1 MSINHRGQC
10 KESSVLQSVKERI
23 INIFYYLWSHETN
36 KKKDT
41 VLPLLEPFFF
51 FSFSPHTQTH
61 THIKMNNNNKNKNTL
76 KYNKVILYCHKS
88 RFLTLFDI
96 HKLMIPHIV
105 YRELREIIKLNL
117 LMTAFAV
124 SAAFL
129 WLSKWARELLGANVS
144 WPDLNCK
151 AVSWQGSYSSFFR

>member
-1 MSINHRGQC
+1 MKQ
-10 KESSVLQSVKERI
+10 
-23 INIFYYLWSHETN
+23 T
-36 KKKDT
+36 KKGHST
-41 VLPLLEPFFF
+41 ALVGAFFF

-61 THIKMNNNNKNKNTL
+61 THIKMNNNNKNKNKNTL

-117 LMTAFAV
+117 LITAFAV

-129 WLSKWARELLGANVS
+129 
-144 WPDLNCK
+144 
-151 AVSWQGSYSSFFR
+151 

>member
-1 MSINHRGQC
+1 MKQTKKRTQYC
-10 KESSVLQSVKERI
+10 PC
-23 INIFYYLWSHETN
+23 WS
-36 KKKDT
+36 
-41 VLPLLEPFFF
+41 LFFF

-96 HKLMIPHIV
+96 HKLMIPHVV

-117 LMTAFAV
+117 LITAFAV

-129 WLSKWARELLGANVS
+129 
-144 WPDLNCK
+144 
-151 AVSWQGSYSSFFR
+151 